1 MTEDRLQTLEE
12 VQCKILAILESYLR
26 LYDRQ
31 SQQLH
36 DLQQLQNTHRLVHN
50 RAVRN
55 PLSLGR
61 ASLMTR
67 HKFCRGSQASASR
80 QCYSAQ
86 QTPCF
91 KLRLPV
97 DR

>member
-36 DLQQLQNTHRLVHN
+36 DLQQLQNTHRLVH
-50 RAVRN
+50 
-55 PLSLGR
+55 
-61 ASLMTR
+61 
-67 HKFCRGSQASASR
+67 
-80 QCYSAQ
+80 
-86 QTPCF
+86 
-91 KLRLPV
+91 KLYVIPYPWDER
-97 DR
+97 RT

>member
-36 DLQQLQNTHRLVHN
+36 DLQQQLQNTHRLVHKLYVIPYPGTSV
-50 RAVRN
+50 AHEEEQP
-55 PLSLGR
+55 PLLHYR
-61 ASLMTR
+61 
-67 HKFCRGSQASASR
+67 CR
-80 QCYSAQ
+80 
-86 QTPCF
+86 
-91 KLRLPV
+91 
-97 DR
+97 